1 MLHEDTSIGHDTR
14 TNSELPR
21 KTIVIVR
28 RNGYREEKA
37 KERNGSIPCRLKE
50 TELGASSG
58 ESNKIVPHWIGGW
71 EKESNNLL
79 LLDFTRA
86 PLRLLSFPG
95 EIWMGIKFVP
105 TCDHFPSLS
114 LTLAQKGFFMTGFFL
129 SV

>member
-58 ESNKIVPHWIGGW
+58 ESNKIVPHWIGGL

-79 LLDFTRA
+79 LLDFTRV
-86 PLRLLSFPG
+86 PLRLPFFPG
-95 EIWMGIKFVP
+95 GNMDGNKVRP
-105 TCDHFPSLS
+105 HL
-114 LTLAQKGFFMTGFFL
+114 
-129 SV
+129 